1 MEKEKRSGNIIKG
14 SKLFTATYHK
24 EDDLRLESV
33 EKLFSNTDG
42 LNGWLMELMADG

>member
-1 MEKEKRSGNIIKG
+1 
-14 SKLFTATYHK
+14 LFTATYHK
-24 EDDLRLESV
+24 EDYDLRLESV